1 MSAESLLQTIFSQ
14 PTSILVLAA
23 LVLVL
28 FLINLMM
35 WISAQRQR
43 RHSHE
48 LEDHL
53 YTLQSDVRALVS
65 AAVGVGEKIFHFEK
79 QMKQIAERQEQ
90 IDLTD
95 SSSQPYQQAIKMSQ
109 KGASVSELIEIC
121 GLTRGEAELIA
132 ILHRMDHQSPD

>member
-1 MSAESLLQTIFSQ
+1 MSESLLQSLFSQ
-14 PTSILVLAA
+14 PTAILVLSA
-23 LVLVL
+23 VVL
-28 FLINLMM
+28 FLFLSLMLL
-35 WISAQRQR
+35 WLFAYRQKKLA
-43 RHSHE
+43 HE
-48 LEDHL
+48 LEEHL

-65 AAVGVGEKIFHFEK
+65 AAVGVGEKIFQFEK

-90 IDLTD
+90 LDLSD

-132 ILHRMDHQSPD
+132 ILHRMDNQDSD

>member
-1 MSAESLLQTIFSQ
+1 MLDTLIESFFSQ
-14 PTSILVLAA
+14 SMAITVLSAVM
-23 LVLVL
+23 LLL
-28 FLINLMM
+28 FLFIALL
-35 WISAQRQR
+35 WFQAYRQKKTNQ
-43 RHSHE
+43 E

-53 YTLQSDVRALVS
+53 FTLQSDVRALVS

-79 QMKQIAERQEQ
+79 QMKQIVERQDQ
-90 IDLTD
+90 LDLTD

-132 ILHRMDHQSPD
+132 ILHRMDNQDSD